1 LEKQRIFGIKK
12 SIFYFLLFLLVAIG
26 LAYLKFKSTS
36 NILNIDGEDY
46 EEDEVLQTV
55 EINSEPIEKGEILWL
70 NIYRC

>member
-1 LEKQRIFGIKK
+1 LSLEKQRIFGIKK

-55 EINSEPIEKGEILWL
+55 EINSEPIEKGEIL
-70 NIYRC
+70 